1 MLALAVYWIIVLARI
16 GFAFPINPVGAVT
29 GAGEVYGEL
38 RQLKASSA
46 VARSFSVRPLVP
58 HHYSSYLSIT
68 APKKPL
74 VDLDHLLSSASGKP
88 ISIIR
93 DLEPA
98 TVQIEHL
105 IKDPMLNS
113 DFPSHLQAL
122 AKLGDG
128 AYARS
133 FLVRDSTSE
142 STQPFVLK
150 AFGVKDRG
158 WVTSSEMIH
167 REWEMIN
174 NPAVN
179 LGAGE
184 IIRTSN
190 GKDYLPMK
198 YVKGREWQSIIY
210 SQLDRPENIQIAQKL
225 KEEINR
231 LHAAGIVHGD
241 IAARNVIV
249 DEITHHPTIIDYGMA
264 RYRGSF
270 ASEQE
275 EQMAMNEDLKIL
287 KLFSL
292 TR

>member
-1 MLALAVYWIIVLARI
+1 MQEFAVFLVAVA
-16 GFAFPINPVGAVT
+16 GSGSAFPIIPLGAVT
-29 GAGEVYGEL
+29 GAGEVG
-38 RQLKASSA
+38 QLKVSSA
-46 VARSFSVRPLVP
+46 VAHGFSVRPLVP
-58 HHYSSYLSIT
+58 HHPYTYNSYLSIT
-68 APKKPL
+68 APTKPL
-74 VDLDHLLSSASGKP
+74 VDLDHLLSSASRNP
-88 ISIIR
+88 IATIR
-93 DLEPA
+93 NIHPA
-98 TVQIEHL
+98 PMEIEHL
-105 IKDPMLNS
+105 IKDPLLNR

-133 FLVRDSTSE
+133 FLVRDRTSG
-142 STQPFVLK
+142 TLQPFVLK

-190 GKDYLPMK
+190 GKEYLPMK
-198 YVKGREWQSIIY
+198 YVKGREWQTIMY
-210 SQLDRPENIQIAQKL
+210 SLDRSENIRISQKL
-225 KEEINR
+225 REEIER
-231 LHAAGIVHGD
+231 LHSAGIVHGD
-241 IAARNVIV
+241 LAARNVVV

-275 EQMAMNEDLKIL
+275 EQKALDEDLKIV
-287 KLFSL
+287 KLFPSA
-292 TR
+292 R